1 MRDPCLNTLEIDS
14 LDDLMK
20 SFKQFH
26 NLCDQEVM
34 NQIAFNPL
42 LENYTRKHRL
52 KIGKKNQITD
62 VSVNVEPDT
71 SINQSSTGSIDIQKS
86 HVFSEPTR

>member
-1 MRDPCLNTLEIDS
+1 
-14 LDDLMK
+14 MK

-26 NLCDQEVM
+26 NLCDLEAM
-34 NQIAFNPL
+34 NPITFNPL
-42 LENYTRKHRL
+42 LENYTRKNRL
-52 KIGKKNQITD
+52 KISKKYQKSD

-71 SINQSSTGSIDIQKS
+71 SINQSSTSSIDLQKS

>member
-1 MRDPCLNTLEIDS
+1 
-14 LDDLMK
+14 MK

-26 NLCDQEVM
+26 DLYDLEVM
-34 NQIAFNPL
+34 NPTTFNPL

-52 KIGKKNQITD
+52 KINKKNQKNNL
-62 VSVNVEPDT
+62 SFNVEPDT
-71 SINQSSTGSIDIQKS
+71 SINHSSTSSIDLQKS

>member
-1 MRDPCLNTLEIDS
+1 
-14 LDDLMK
+14 MK

-26 NLCDQEVM
+26 NLSDLEVM

-42 LENYTRKHRL
+42 LENYIRKHRL
-52 KIGKKNQITD
+52 KISKKHHKTD

-71 SINQSSTGSIDIQKS
+71 SINQSSTSSIDLHKS
-86 HVFSEPTR
+86 HMFSEPTR

>member
-1 MRDPCLNTLEIDS
+1 
-14 LDDLMK
+14 MK

-26 NLCDQEVM
+26 DLSDLEIM
-34 NQIAFNPL
+34 NPITFNPL
-42 LENYTRKHRL
+42 LENYTRKHRQ
-52 KIGKKNQITD
+52 KTNKKNQKSD

-71 SINQSSTGSIDIQKS
+71 SINHSSTSSIDLQKS